1 MMRFYKIKLGL
12 LSMVLAFT
20 FANGQN
26 QNPYS
31 LVLLKSKL
39 QKTNVDTTKINILN
53 EIASSFKYSEA
64 NEGLLLAEET
74 KMSRLSK

>member
-26 QNPYS
+26 QNPHS

-39 QKTNVDTTKINILN
+39 QKTTVDTTTINILN
-53 EIASSFKYSEA
+53 EITSSFKYSEP
-64 NEGLLLAEET
+64 NEALPLAE
-74 KMSRLSK
+74 RNQDV

>member
-1 MMRFYKIKLGL
+1 MMRFYKIKFGL
-12 LSMVLAFT
+12 LNMVLAFI

-39 QKTNVDTTKINILN
+39 QKTTVDTTKINILN

-64 NEGLLLAEET
+64 KEGLPLAEKT
-74 KMSRLSK
+74 KLSRL